1 MPARP
6 NGLNAMALS
15 TRPLLSANSA
25 GHNGPPVTTIAFQTL
40 PLKVSRMRKARSKA
54 PVSTSR
60 HLMLKGL
67 GHRGSRMEISGARRT
82 SRITAQNPFP
92 RRLVVGGDTQPTLMT
107 QRCPALRNEERRRR
121 RRRIGGRGQRMRI
134 LFPRN
139 RPNRRDQR
147 RRRKAIDL
155 PSAATVFIQ
164 GILRQNSPKLLKA
177 GYMAMARKS
186 LTHHDPLGQ
195 TRTFLAISF
204 EEFFWVIICIAYCS
218 SQLSV
223 CSMKQV
229 PVPLVGY
236 YSTFD
241 HRVTS
246 IKF

>member
-6 NGLNAMALS
+6 NGLSAMALS
-15 TRPLLSANSA
+15 TRPLLNASSAS
-25 GHNGPPVTTIAFQTL
+25 HNGPPVTTIAFPTL

-54 PVSTSR
+54 PASTSR

-82 SRITAQNPFP
+82 SRITARNPSP
-92 RRLVVGGDTQPTLMT
+92 PRLVVGGDTQPTLMT
-107 QRCPALRNEERRRR
+107 QRCPAPRNEEKRR
-121 RRRIGGRGQRMRI
+121 RRRIGGRGQRMHI
-134 LFPRN
+134 PFPKNRANRRN
-139 RPNRRDQR
+139 RRR
-147 RRRKAIDL
+147 RRRKGVDL
-155 PSAATVFIQ
+155 LSAATVFIP

-218 SQLSV
+218 
-223 CSMKQV
+223 
-229 PVPLVGY
+229 
-236 YSTFD
+236 
-241 HRVTS
+241 R
-246 IKF
+246 